1 MRNLIVILFVILISS
16 CASEQSK
23 ILKQADSVMES
34 RPDSAMTLLESI
46 DRSRLTQSELPY
58 FALLYTQ
65 AQVKTDVPLDSD
77 SLISI
82 AFAKY
87 GDATNDDR
95 GLRANFY
102 TGEVLFNRQKN
113 PEAMRYFLTVYEES
127 KRLGNDYW
135 HAKAAER
142 ISDLFFFAY
151 NYNEAEKYAQ
161 EAADLFNIVKQKTFH
176 RYSLGMLA
184 HIFIYNGKANKAY
197 SILDSLRNVCLNE
210 QPVDTIFL
218 DFIKLPLIDATIRS
232 GRSGELVIDSI
243 VFFNKNMTSGEQLD
257 AAVLKSQAYE
267 S

>member
-1 MRNLIVILFVILISS
+1 MRNLIVILIVILISS

-58 FALLYTQ
+58 YALLYTQ

-87 GDATNDDR
+87 GDETTDDR

-102 TGEVLFNRQKN
+102 TGEVLFNQQRN

-135 HAKAAER
+135 RAKAAER

-151 NYNEAEKYAQ
+151 NYA
-161 EAADLFNIVKQKTFH
+161 
-176 RYSLGMLA
+176 
-184 HIFIYNGKANKAY
+184 
-197 SILDSLRNVCLNE
+197 
-210 QPVDTIFL
+210 P
-218 DFIKLPLIDATIRS
+218 
-232 GRSGELVIDSI
+232 
-243 VFFNKNMTSGEQLD
+243 
-257 AAVLKSQAYE
+257 
-267 S
+267 